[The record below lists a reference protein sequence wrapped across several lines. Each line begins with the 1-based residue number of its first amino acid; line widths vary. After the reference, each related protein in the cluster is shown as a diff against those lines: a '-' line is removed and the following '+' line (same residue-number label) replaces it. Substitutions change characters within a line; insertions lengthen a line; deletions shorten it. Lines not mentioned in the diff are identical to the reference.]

1 MSARQIAVIVSG
13 FPRRSE
19 TFAVNELLGLGERG
33 MLAGI
38 YATKPGE
45 DGEPQPGCD
54 RLLPFV
60 ETLPGRDAAEQG
72 CALVERLAARRLH
85 GIHGY
90 FAHTPAALAEFA
102 GSRLG
107 VPFGFS
113 VHAKDARK
121 VAPAELRARAARAS
135 CVVACNDDV
144 AGQLLEC
151 GARAHL
157 VPHGVDLNRF
167 RPVDRSSHRPLRVL
181 AVGRLVPKKGFD
193 VLIEAMAMAPRD
205 VTLRIVGDGAERDA
219 LRSRIAAHGLDERV
233 TLAGT
238 RTHTVLPAEYSAA
251 DVVVVPSVVDA
262 DGDRDG
268 LPNVVLEAMASGLP
282 VVATDVGAIG
292 GAVIDRRT
300 GLVVPAGSSAGIAAA
315 LATLATDLE
324 LRLRLGQDAR
334 TEVAQRYALRSCV
347 ERFARLLE
355 VAYD

>member
-1 MSARQIAVIVSG
+1 MSRKQIAMIVSG

-19 TFAVNELLGLGERG
+19 TFAVNELLGLCERG
-33 MLAGI
+33 LLAGI

-45 DGEPQPGCD
+45 DGELQPGCD

-60 ETLPGRDAAEQG
+60 ETLPGRDVDEQG
-72 CALVERLAARRLH
+72 CALAERLAARHLR

-113 VHAKDARK
+113 VHAKDGRK
-121 VAPAELRARAARAS
+121 VAPAVLRARAARAS

-144 AGQLLEC
+144 ARLLLEC
-151 GARAHL
+151 GAPAHL
-157 VPHGVDLNRF
+157 VPHGVDLDRF
-167 RPVDRSSHRPLRVL
+167 RPVDRCSRRELRVL

-193 VLIEAMAMAPRD
+193 VLIDAVAALRPD
-205 VTLRIVGDGAERDA
+205 VTLRIVGDGPEREPLTA
-219 LRSRIAAHGLDERV
+219 RIAAHALGDRV
-233 TLAGT
+233 TLAGAC
-238 RTHTVLPAEYSAA
+238 THSVLPDEYSAA

-262 DGDRDG
+262 GGDRDG

-282 VVATDVGAIG
+282 VVGTDVGAIG
-292 GAVIDRRT
+292 RAVIDRRT
-300 GLVVPAGSSAGIAAA
+300 GLVAPAGSAPGIAAA
-315 LATLATDLE
+315 LSILAADPD
-324 LRLRLGQDAR
+324 LRLRLGRDAR
-334 TEVAQRYALRSCV
+334 TEVECRYALHSCV
-347 ERFARLLE
+347 DRFARLLE